1 MLMKVITFFKNYL
14 QEINFFVPR
23 KCFCF
28 DYFCLNRRDK
38 KNHNF
43 LTHYQVAGRQL
54 IEGKPLKKSFFDE
67 NLQRYC
73 FNFSEHGAYY
83 NFYDPRELVSD
94 FLAVFENVFVPRP
107 ILDRLASSV
116 HLQL

>member
-1 MLMKVITFFKNYL
+1 ML
-14 QEINFFVPR
+14 R

-54 IEGKPLKKSFFDE
+54 IEGKPLKKLFFDG

-73 FNFSEHGAYY
+73 INFSEHGAYY
-83 NFYDPRELVSD
+83 DFYDPRELVSD
-94 FLAVFENVFVPRP
+94 FLAVFENVFVPRLNLRQ
-107 ILDRLASSV
+107 ICFKCSFTIINR
-116 HLQL
+116 